1 MKPLNCDGRR
11 CTATTRVQAM
21 LHRLPSALEYLPDTS
36 RRGQRCRVRAVRD
49 LWVAWH
55 ACLRRRSPFGP
66 FGGWARDGSRACRP
80 CAPLPPLSHAIVCH
94 GIVRRPDALVST
106 CTPDAASG
114 LTSPRLL
121 RDAQKPARAAP
132 SRSRPQPLHHLTCP
146 PRMLPVASKYTQRPR
161 GAVGRWWWPS
171 LAHASRV
178 SLGGRHGRPR
188 ACVAVSM
195 QAARDAQSRMTLE
208 TDAAYVSCPSPS
220 GPGSICPS
228 EASSS
233 STSHTRTARPESV
246 DFGSWRRGAV
256 AFSSEACRPTQPQ
269 WRLSAVPIGLGRRVR
284 RLSSRLVGV
293 FSFSDVSRR
302 CDCRNGPKCAAGG
315 TPHLRSG
322 AAHTTARGIWGC
334 ANSLRRAR

>member
-1 MKPLNCDGRR
+1 MP
-11 CTATTRVQAM
+11 TA
-21 LHRLPSALEYLPDTS
+21 
-36 RRGQRCRVRAVRD
+36 
-49 LWVAWH
+49 
-55 ACLRRRSPFGP
+55 
-66 FGGWARDGSRACRP
+66 
-80 CAPLPPLSHAIVCH
+80 PP
-94 GIVRRPDALVST
+94 P
-106 CTPDAASG
+106 P
-114 LTSPRLL
+114 
-121 RDAQKPARAAP
+121 
-132 SRSRPQPLHHLTCP
+132 HLP

-188 ACVAVSM
+188 ACVAVEHAGCERRSVT
-195 QAARDAQSRMTLE
+195 ADARNRRHICILNFSLRSWQRLSLHDAWVE
-208 TDAAYVSCPSPS
+208 YEPHPHCPS
-220 GPGSICPS
+220 
-228 EASSS
+228 
-233 STSHTRTARPESV
+233 ESV

-322 AAHTTARGIWGC
+322 AAHTTARGIWGFPG
-334 ANSLRRAR
+334 SLRRAR

>member
-1 MKPLNCDGRR
+1 MSARHVTERAALPRPGCARPAG
-11 CTATTRVQAM
+11 CVA
-21 LHRLPSALEYLPDTS
+21 RLPSQAVAVWPVWRLGAGRQPCVPTLRPAAAPEPRHRLSWYCEAPGCTRVDLHA
-36 RRGQRCRVRAVRD
+36 RCG
-49 LWVAWH
+49 L
-55 ACLRRRSPFGP
+55 
-66 FGGWARDGSRACRP
+66 GSDVTA
-80 CAPLPPLSHAIVCH
+80 AP
-94 GIVRRPDALVST
+94 
-106 CTPDAASG
+106 
-114 LTSPRLL
+114 PRC
-121 RDAQKPARAAP
+121 PEARAGGAQQITPTAP
-132 SRSRPQPLHHLTCP
+132 PPPHLP
-146 PRMLPVASKYTQRPR
+146 PRMLPVASKYSQRPR

-195 QAARDAQSRMTLE
+195 QAARDAQSRLTLE
-208 TDAAYVSCPSPS
+208 TEATYVSCTSPS
-220 GPGSICPS
+220 GPGSVCPS
-228 EASSS
+228 TTRGS

-302 CDCRNGPKCAAGG
+302 CDCRNEAKCAVGG
-315 TPHLRSG
+315 TSSSPSG
-322 AAHTTARGIWGC
+322 AT
-334 ANSLRRAR
+334 RAAQVGNRAIYRSPPRTR